1 MSTEL
6 INRITVKKD
15 GVYISSHST
24 NDTAPFHSWRCKGLS
39 EIYAAEGQKGLDREI
54 VCMLYEYAQLRG
66 SHKSLDR
73 YRYAID
79 SLQAQKIYK
88 KYSDMIDERYESLD
102 EADKKTVWYKLTE
115 KAKEYRAYESEMR
128 KKMYCEIAERCEE
141 YDKKQK
147 SRDLER

>member
-15 GVYISSHST
+15 GVYISSHSSK
-24 NDTAPFHSWRCKGLS
+24 DTAPCHSWRCKGLS

-147 SRDLER
+147 SRGLER

>member
-15 GVYISSHST
+15 GVYISSHSS

-66 SHKSLDR
+66 SQKSLDR